1 MVAGLLLLAAALYMR
16 HKLYLLRLRT
26 ATTNAVLQ
34 YASIT
39 TAATELQIGGWVTA
53 YAENL

>member
-1 MVAGLLLLAAALYMR
+1 MVAELLLLAAALYMR

-26 ATTNAVLQ
+26 ATTNAVLL